1 MNCKKV
7 KKYLPLY
14 YDRALP
20 DELINQIDL
29 HYAGCDRCKT
39 EIHEYIGLQQLAEQA
54 RNATGP
60 TPDTA
65 RFIERLQEKLGHEHR
80 RLVHA
85 RYWNYATA
93 ACIII
98 VFAIL
103 FFGRNGSKP
112 HSEPLQIA
120 SETVAPIAVPEPE
133 QVETA
138 VEVQPEEEQEDLA
151 AYMTRMANKADY
163 QAIPNP
169 STPGS
174 AVVTYA
180 TDDPNIKIVW
190 IYN

>member
-20 DELINQIDL
+20 DQMLKQIDL
-29 HYAGCDRCKT
+29 HYAGCDKCKA

-54 RNATGP
+54 RNAAGP

-65 RFIERLQEKLGHEHR
+65 EFIERLQEKLGREHR

-85 RYWNYATA
+85 RTWNYAAA

-98 VFAIL
+98 AAAIL
-103 FFGRNGSKP
+103 FFGRDSSKP
-112 HSEPLQIA
+112 EPVQIA
-120 SETVAPIAVPEPE
+120 SETVVPVAVPAPAEI
-133 QVETA
+133 ETA
-138 VEVQPEEEQEDLA
+138 VEVQPEEDVA
-151 AYMTRMANKADY
+151 AYMTRMANLADY

-169 STPGS
+169 STPG
-174 AVVTYA
+174 AAAVTYA